1 MEEFLK
7 IDKYAIGSAFSVL
20 EALTVSIRMFVS

>member
-1 MEEFLK
+1 MEELEFLK

-20 EALTVSIRMFVS
+20 EALINSNGK